1 MQGLPHA
8 LAVTAANI
16 TDRKGCLLALARER
30 GNLGAGQKV
39 LADGGYTQGIASLV
53 QALIGAKVEIAK
65 RNELHRLAVLS
76 KRWVR
81 AQFFLVRKE
90 QTALE
95 KLRA

>member
-1 MQGLPHA
+1 MPHA

-16 TDRKGCLLALARER
+16 TVRKGCLLALARER

-39 LADGGYTQGIASLV
+39 LADGGYMGKAFASSV
-53 QALIGAKVEIAK
+53 QALIGAEAGIAK
-65 RNELHRLAVLS
+65 RNELHRFAVLP

-81 AQFFLVRKE
+81 AQFFLVGKE
-90 QTALE
+90 QATLE